1 MSSASR
7 AIIFVIL
14 MNFLPEISVY
24 KLKSDMYEYYGPY
37 IGNKETP
44 EIFPY
49 VTDEQY
55 VRRIHSMV
63 NAYNNRGDLNGGL
76 VIETNALIDTKYRTW
91 KRNADLINSLLALPK
106 DMNDA
111 GR

>member
-14 MNFLPEISVY
+14 MNFLPEISVHT
-24 KLKSDMYEYYGPY
+24 LKSDVYYGPY

-44 EIFPY
+44 EIFRY

-63 NAYNNRGDLNGGL
+63 NAYSNRGDLRGRL

-106 DMNDA
+106 GMNDA